1 MTDIDVAGQNRFT
14 AWQRGLA
21 QTKPT
26 AAIKKRQQE
35 FVRAVRGGTGA
46 FSAYLRD
53 SLGPPPATVP
63 QIPLRRLSAAESFGP
78 PIEIEAEV
86 GDAWSKA
93 VSPNLAAQP
102 YFWTI
107 TYQRWLEEDVFTDGP
122 EACLATGKPGV
133 RKSERNDL
141 VRTCLRNMGGLPHV
155 RGNVSVFSDC
165 PMARAYWRR
174 RWAREAS
181 TVPEADLS
189 VDAAHQALCQ
199 SKGEWEALVLVC
211 LRRVTV
217 LNTPRVRAAIIA
229 DLAQRTGSRAGLVN
243 SIARIVAP
251 HGLQRSFEHMPWEE
265 LRELVTRAKPDDA
278 KGTKTA

>member
-1 MTDIDVAGQNRFT
+1 MIDIDVAGQDRFT

-26 AAIKKRQQE
+26 SAIKKRQQE
-35 FVRAVRGGTGA
+35 FARAVRGGTDV
-46 FSAYLRD
+46 FTTYLRD
-53 SLGPPPATVP
+53 SIGPPSAAVP
-63 QIPLRRLSAAESFGP
+63 QIRLRHLSAAEAFGP
-78 PIEIEAEV
+78 PVEVEAEV
-86 GDAWSKA
+86 GDAWVET

-107 TYQRWLEEDVFTDGP
+107 TYQRWLGEGVFADGP

-174 RWAREAS
+174 RWAREAAA
-181 TVPEADLS
+181 VPDADIS
-189 VDAAHQALCQ
+189 VEAAHQALHQ
-199 SKGEWEALVLVC
+199 SKGEWESLVLVC

-243 SIARIVAP
+243 NIARAVAP

-265 LRELVTRAKPDDA
+265 LQELVASAKPDEA
-278 KGTKTA
+278 KASKTT